1 MLPANTTNLTYVFD
15 KPVGEFENFPN
26 FISLSSESS
35 ISFGISY
42 SNNNGLSSTVNF
54 NVSGNIMGFSDLII
68 RIAHSTLADLL
79 LTVYLELDAKS
90 DIIAYDKNS
99 SSIIHD
105 IFSSRSKIIKLHEKL
120 KDYKYKIDK
129 SKNISTYQR
138 VTTLLFILDIY
149 NFERK
154 LEQFLEI
161 TQTSESIV
169 Y

>member
-26 FISLSSESS
+26 FISLSNEAP

-42 SNNNGLSSTVNF
+42 SNNNGLSSVVNF
-54 NVSGNIMGFSDLII
+54 HVSGNIMGFSDLII
-68 RIAHSTLADLL
+68 RIGYSSLIDLL
-79 LTVYLELDAKS
+79 INVYLGLDVKS
-90 DIIAYDKNS
+90 DSITHQENS
-99 SSIIHD
+99 NIMHD
-105 IFSSRSKIIKLHEKL
+105 VFSSRSKIIKLHEKL